1 MKLSDLDKLRTSP
14 EINHSDRENMM
25 SELVNSMK
33 SCDWFTIGIMAQ
45 SADEAVNALR
55 NLEKKQNWPAHRLL
69 SRPEQAGP
77 VFLKANQVSG
87 HAHARIEYGLG
98 EGILISGH
106 SSDESQMTTTWG
118 PLPLDFF

>member
-25 SELVNSMK
+25 SELDKNMK

-55 NLEKKQNWPAHRLL
+55 NLEKKQKPACFNLFAIWSHFYGKFM
-69 SRPEQAGP
+69 EKIC
-77 VFLKANQVSG
+77 LKAQGNYSG
-87 HAHARIEYGLG
+87 
-98 EGILISGH
+98 S
-106 SSDESQMTTTWG
+106 
-118 PLPLDFF
+118 F